1 MKVIQLLPSQRQGT
15 GGVIT
20 NANACK
26 QGEGDGGHFNVRVH
40 IEITLIK
47 YLVYKRLE
55 IITRFFVSFKVPV
68 SLNPV
73 FPNAPF
79 LYPLKT

>member
-1 MKVIQLLPSQRQGT
+1 MRMHGNRGKGV
-15 GGVIT
+15 GVIST
-20 NANACK
+20 
-26 QGEGDGGHFNVRVH
+26 RVH

-47 YLVYKRLE
+47 YLVYKLLG
-55 IITRFFVSFKVPV
+55 IITRFFVSLKVPV

-73 FPNAPF
+73 VPNAPF